1 MKIRL
6 LILLSA
12 LLVLLLEMTLG
23 LRAQQQQ
30 KTDPAARRVIVFV
43 WDGLRTDDLTPDITP
58 NISRWPD
65 RASSLRITTP
75 STQPS
80 R

>member
-12 LLVLLLEMTLG
+12 LLVLLLEMTSG

-30 KTDPAARRVIVFV
+30 TDPAARRVIVFV